1 MSPKSAY
8 YYRDAIAEKVS
19 CNYNQ
24 DTLENN
30 LLSQIEYYPKL
41 DMLFE
46 DDKKMKE
53 IQNVFMELSK
63 NKGKFQEIDQFT
75 NKIKCF
81 LKEFM
86 PKMLDITFI
95 FNAVKS
101 INTLNTFFAQSTRL
115 LIKYM
120 KIIARQYFDA
130 DGLKT

>member
-1 MSPKSAY
+1 
-8 YYRDAIAEKVS
+8 
-19 CNYNQ
+19 
-24 DTLENN
+24 
-30 LLSQIEYYPKL
+30 
-41 DMLFE
+41 MLFE

-53 IQNVFMELSK
+53 IQNVFQELSK
-63 NKGKFQEIDQFT
+63 NKGRFQEIDQFT
-75 NKIKCF
+75 HKITNF

-101 INTLNTFFAQSTRL
+101 INTLNSFFAQSTRL

-120 KIIARQYFDA
+120 KIIARRYFDA